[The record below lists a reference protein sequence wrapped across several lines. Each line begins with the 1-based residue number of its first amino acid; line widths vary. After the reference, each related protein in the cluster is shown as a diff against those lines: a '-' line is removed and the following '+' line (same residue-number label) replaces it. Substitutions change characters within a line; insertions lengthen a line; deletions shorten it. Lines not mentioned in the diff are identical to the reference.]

1 MTLSWMTWDD
11 SAVES
16 TKKRVQGTIK
26 KAEQGPLEIP
36 NKSFHIKTH
45 NFRKWTFLK
54 AFFSGMG
61 VGQKIEA
68 KSH

>member
-36 NKSFHIKTH
+36 NNSFHIK
-45 NFRKWTFLK
+45 
-54 AFFSGMG
+54 
-61 VGQKIEA
+61 
-68 KSH
+68 SHIFESELF